1 MYAIIETGGKQYK
14 VTKGMIIEVEKLPV
28 EADTQYS
35 FDQILLVSDGDKNIT
50 IGQPYI
56 EGASVAA
63 KVVAQDKDKKVVIFK
78 YKRKTNYNR
87 KTGHRQ
93 PLTRLQIEEIKTG
106 LKVGKVKAADKTADT
121 TTGKVEETV

>member
-14 VTKGMIIEVEKLPV
+14 VAKGMIIEVEKLPV

-35 FDQILLVSDGDKNIT
+35 FDQILIVSDGDKNIT

-63 KVVAQDKDKKVVIFK
+63 KVIAQDKDKKVVIFK

-93 PLTRLQIEEIKTG
+93 PLTRLQIEEIKIG
-106 LKVGKVKAADKTADT
+106 EKVVKVKAADKIADAT
-121 TTGKVEETV
+121 TDKVEETV